1 MSKITEPIEI
11 SEGIY
16 NLPNEMDNLYGSPYS
31 YRIFKKM
38 NLNTEFILRYSE
50 KDETLVFNSI
60 YYNDY
65 DKADLSE
72 DHCKSIIE
80 KNIQVLVD
88 KKNNNYVD
96 PNVKDTIDER
106 LLSLKN
112 KVIGF
117 SVGGGICQNHLVF
130 YVLTNGTRS
139 VFYLC
144 VNIYYH
150 KN

>member
-1 MSKITEPIEI
+1 
-11 SEGIY
+11 
-16 NLPNEMDNLYGSPYS
+16 
-31 YRIFKKM
+31 
-38 NLNTEFILRYSE
+38 
-50 KDETLVFNSI
+50 
-60 YYNDY
+60 
-65 DKADLSE
+65 
-72 DHCKSIIE
+72 
-80 KNIQVLVD
+80 VD

-106 LLSLKN
+106 LLSLKD

-130 YVLTNGTRS
+130 YVLTNDTRS
-139 VFYLC
+139 SFYLC